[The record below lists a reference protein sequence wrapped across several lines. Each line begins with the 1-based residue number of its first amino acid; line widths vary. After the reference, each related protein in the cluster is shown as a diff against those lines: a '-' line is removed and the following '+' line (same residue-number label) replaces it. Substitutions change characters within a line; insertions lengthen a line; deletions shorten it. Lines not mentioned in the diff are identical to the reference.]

1 MSSHIQKS
9 CVGLEATL
17 SDSKKKY
24 GDKVNAL
31 LSAWEHVTNFIPAAS
46 PDTIQALIEW
56 AHKHTLKL
64 VLRGEWPKL
73 QNATKTHLSVTLK
86 RCAENL
92 ENHLASRCTT
102 LVDLVHNPW
111 SNPALEKI
119 LNGQPDG
126 EHEEEFCCSE
136 KGELLTMRLKI
147 LCEDRCEDIA
157 VNLAAAC
164 VRSLSRSEALRS
176 ASELHHVQY
185 MIDVYIV
192 LLFKLKRTQD
202 IFAQLKLMNLE
213 DGLELVQRLSG
224 EKPTKYGKA
233 RVWKNSTKAAE
244 LVVQYLVTVGMVRP
258 VSDTGANTL
267 EQILNSWALLHSKL
281 KETATTLPGM
291 IRKLIEPAESA
302 QHIYILC
309 TVLMKHFGVSVK
321 PLVIELYIR
330 ALTTDM
336 NELESQKTKADKEK
350 ARETAKRLSVQ
361 FLKLADFVVSN
372 IGIARECV
380 LTAFSLNPTRECY
393 DRIKEIAIAC
403 GKIKKEI
410 DANGEDEEIK
420 RFQNMSNSSINNVNE
435 RTTNLVD
442 GNVENLTLSSMCAST
457 TATQA
462 IRKNIEFQ
470 SESSK
475 SFQNTDEL
483 LKNLITSSIKTE
495 GIKLENCSLH
505 PKRDPSLNGPV
516 GELCFNCGEFTG
528 IEPTPTSPETNNV
541 ERTLD
546 ALILIKG
553 DAVTGSANYDEKTV
567 PNQVLDAEKLGL
579 SPQLCD
585 DLAVVLSSPRY
596 HMLSWVLDWNEL
608 NNLCE
613 RYLENAEEM
622 RNTNKELKYLN
633 IDYSQFKDWPSEDES
648 KDEFFGIE
656 KGYEQWADIP
666 SDSSEQFGS
675 FQPAGNYKRTTARR
689 SLDDTTDSESECV
702 VPVRRRGRP
711 RKVHRVVS
719 SESDYDST
727 ENKPKHFIN
736 RTLSV
741 SDSDTNT
748 QDSQTDSLGSDGFR
762 PDAKKS
768 NKPCG
773 NEQSKQRGK
782 SKLTLDTVSHFH
794 MLVNEAM
801 RHPAEDVSG
810 SDVSSNDI
818 ITLFSADLDENKRET
833 IKGSSY
839 TAAAPLIITEKRSD
853 PAVLKSLRMFRPK
866 NSKKPRLSQ
875 ILQKN
880 LLNKSKDNNNINDN
894 SNSPTKYAPMLST
907 LNLNPKIV
915 LTRTDDV
922 QGKRKPTKKQFNRN
936 DLTSKLMNI
945 QKAIPFH
952 QNKNSMVAFQKQRIG
967 RVNSNAGSVDGCS
980 VKSNLGKNRLDI
992 LAQAVRD
999 SDILAKNVPGLNSL
1013 DMMVPPRVQST
1024 VNVVQLSRNIP
1035 PSPNTVSGN
1044 SGNTPPRNRT
1054 SSNTGNIQLP
1064 GTPSSGGHDSGVGMS
1079 PAGQTPPPR
1088 SSSVHDVGD
1097 EANQPPDASPTDSI
1111 NASTLEPDSPRTINN
1126 QRSAQSQ
1133 SPKKSPSPSTTTA
1146 TTVPIGS
1153 EQIQIVRKAD
1163 GTYQLA
1169 SVNPNILTN
1178 QRSVLALQN
1187 LDDGTVGFS
1196 RQLQR
1201 SSDSSSIVVNRNT
1214 FDRLAPIKATS
1225 QAGVNAGLPKF
1236 QHAFGKTI
1244 YTLSTDTTTVAASS
1258 TTETITQP
1266 TSVQKAT
1273 NLSKAVQTSVPS
1285 TQANAGLSIQ
1295 SIAGVPNL
1303 QVSTGRQILN
1313 IVQSSSA
1320 SSTTTPTATQ
1330 TLTQLVQSMHNASSG
1345 VIYTH
1350 KIPVTISTTNPSQL
1364 NLIPTITPANSLT
1377 GNRTPVVK
1385 LNIIRAPIRQ
1395 QNIGTIQAVLATP
1408 RMPQPTVRPETLI
1421 NTPIDVPNQVS
1432 STTLEQLREFESV
1445 LEQVKERS
1453 TIQPQNQNTTTTTVQ
1468 TQTQTAPSPQLS
1480 QTKPTQQASVSTLT
1494 QQLLIPTQSANSS
1507 KFSNGNTVTFPD
1519 SFSQKVSLA
1528 YVNQTSTPPKVT
1540 NSTPVVVVT
1549 SYCQPAASPALS
1561 VTSQSSS
1568 SPCVTPAPAP
1578 TPIPSGKTPPTASPK
1593 SSKKSAPK
1601 TVKTSATNTAKASPI
1616 PKPQQK
1622 PQEDEKTAQRIYAIL
1637 TQYAEQL
1644 RNSPDLNN
1652 KPAPRRRSNPPTNP
1666 SQSSKRKKSSSG
1678 KSKSSGQQSS
1688 ELSPSAEDLGRTMGS
1703 EDSSSGIAQ
1712 VQDSPA
1718 GFTTPDEPSTAANDS
1733 TPDNRTTTD
1742 SNDAVEL
1749 NQSIKRRNL
1758 IFTEPSAGGQHAVIV
1773 QESVQAGSVSV
1784 SEALASVTGKM
1795 GSTAVLMSGNYQIL
1809 PMNLMKGAQQF
1820 TIVSGGSKLLATVPA
1835 TVRTTGTTGVSN
1847 ALVLQ
1852 SFLNQGK
1859 LISQPTQ
1866 VKQVKIPTLQT
1877 LTNQNTNVQ
1886 SATIVI
1892 PQSATQFNDSA
1903 DKTPGGNDLKE
1914 TTQNT
1919 ILVNKTIGL
1928 IQRNLTD
1935 GVITSNPLQGARF
1948 FNSTIAKLASTPGD
1962 IKTES
1967 VVCLASSVNSQEKR
1981 NHESTTSEGKSVSIQ
1996 NATIALAYATPTE
2009 VSVINSTNQSKEVAT
2024 EISGSDKIISPKT
2037 VKRKIDDTTSGCGG
2051 GGGMSENI
2059 PRILIAGNNAVTS
2072 AITTPLQANIKLE
2085 PGTTMSSVSKQVSN
2099 LENATQFLMTGGPSS
2114 SDSQQSPIRQSIDS
2128 IDTSGKIGNGILCGN
2143 ARLQEAWEPDRK
2155 PSPDTPWRYVPT
2167 SNNSLNIEP
2176 YKISSR
2182 DSESTDN
2189 VLQIINKN
2197 QTIELSSGNVF
2208 QPNAKKYFINHS
2220 LEPYQQYSNKNSLA
2234 KSHPSQRERKNA
2246 ALERE
2251 LKLQKSL
2258 SEECEDL
2265 GVDEP
2270 STSDLFPEADLLFDN
2285 NHSPSFDHSSQD
2297 ASCSQSLGIKP
2308 YGSSYFRSLDSSSG
2322 SRDASPIADLKAN
2335 ERRRNVVQRTRTLKD
2350 TVKRAKREKVDELHV
2365 INPVKHMRLSLDNL
2379 SQDDASNSNS
2389 DLSRLSPGNIPST
2402 ENDSSKDNTT
2412 SRQKLNSR
2420 RGSKEG
2426 TPSSLSSTPSNIKLD
2441 IDIDT
2446 QSLTAEVNTNNTSI
2460 TSSGDESL
2468 TLMGSNTADVTIPSP
2483 LSPIAGPLL
2492 STHKYTYSNKKR
2504 ATTKITRT
2512 EYLSW
2517 ESPMSE
2523 RTRSSSEDDDSS
2535 INESLNSQPE
2545 DNTLTNGLD
2554 DVVRNVKITSDHCT
2568 YLKAKDKLHVTA
2580 RVVLNR
2586 ADPKHMLAKRFKTDS
2601 IAETNVI
2608 SDKTSEPSDDETS
2621 HHNTSVEPD
2630 CRARRSSLRGHVK
2643 KGCACCNGSPERP
2656 KKKPVKLD
2664 HKLKKRLSSKQLG
2677 KKR

>member
-46 PDTIQALIEW
+46 PDTIKALIEW

-126 EHEEEFCCSE
+126 ENEEAFCCSE

-164 VRSLSRSEALRS
+164 VRSLRRSEALRS
-176 ASELHHVQY
+176 ASEVHHVQY
-185 MIDVYIV
+185 MFDVYIV

-202 IFAQLKLMNLE
+202 IFAQLTLMDLE

-224 EKPTKYGKA
+224 EKPIKYGKA

-258 VSDTGANTL
+258 VSETGANVL

-281 KETATTLPGM
+281 KETASTLPGM

-309 TVLMKHFGVSVK
+309 TVLMKHFGGTVK

-410 DANGEDEEIK
+410 NENGEDEEIK
-420 RFQNMSNSSINNVNE
+420 RFQNMSNSSLNDVNE
-435 RTTNLVD
+435 KKDVIDFSATTNLD
-442 GNVENLTLSSMCAST
+442 TNMGKSTLSSMCAST
-457 TATQA
+457 TAQN

-470 SESSK
+470 SGTSK
-475 SFQNTDEL
+475 SFQHTDEI
-483 LKNLITSSIKTE
+483 LKTILTSSLNSE
-495 GIKLENCSLH
+495 GLKLEKCTLH
-505 PKRDPSLNGPV
+505 PKRDPSLNGPI

-528 IEPTPTSPETNNV
+528 IEATPPSPETNNI

-608 NNLCE
+608 NTLCE

-666 SDSSEQFGS
+666 SDSSEQYGS

-689 SLDDTTDSESECV
+689 SLDDTTDSESESV
-702 VPVRRRGRP
+702 VQVRRRGRP
-711 RKVHRVVS
+711 RKVHPVVS

-727 ENKPKHFIN
+727 ENKPKHFRN

-768 NKPCG
+768 NKPCVKE
-773 NEQSKQRGK
+773 NSKKHGK
-782 SKLTLDTVSHFH
+782 SKLTVETVSHFH
-794 MLVNEAM
+794 MLVNEAI

-833 IKGSSY
+833 IKGSTY

-853 PAVLKSLRMFRPK
+853 PDVLKSLRMFRPK
-866 NSKKPRLSQ
+866 NSKKPRISQ

-936 DLTSKLMNI
+936 DLTTKLINI
-945 QKAIPFH
+945 QKTMPFH
-952 QNKNSMVAFQKQRIG
+952 QNKNSIVTYQKQRNG
-967 RVNSNAGSVDGCS
+967 RINSNAGSVDGRERVCS
-980 VKSNLGKNRLDI
+980 VKSNLGKTKFDI

-1013 DMMVPPRVQST
+1013 DMMIPPRIQST

-1035 PSPNTVSGN
+1035 PSPSTVSGN

-1088 SSSVHDVGD
+1088 SSSMHDVGD

-1111 NASTLEPDSPRTINN
+1111 NASTLETDSPRTINN
-1126 QRSAQSQ
+1126 QRSGQSQ

-1153 EQIQIVRKAD
+1153 EQIQIVCKPD

-1196 RQLQR
+1196 RN
-1201 SSDSSSIVVNRNT
+1201 VVNRNT
-1214 FDRLAPIKATS
+1214 FDRLAPIKTTS
-1225 QAGVNAGLPKF
+1225 QAGHNTGLPKF

-1258 TTETITQP
+1258 TTETLTQP
-1266 TSVQKAT
+1266 TTIQKAS

-1285 TQANAGLSIQ
+1285 TQANTASLSIQ
-1295 SIAGVPNL
+1295 SIAGVQNL
-1303 QVSTGRQILN
+1303 QLSSGRQILN
-1313 IVQSSSA
+1313 IVQSSTA
-1320 SSTTTPTATQ
+1320 SSTNTTTPTVTQ
-1330 TLTQLVQSMHNASSG
+1330 TLTQLVQNMHNASSG

-1364 NLIPTITPANSLT
+1364 NIIPTITPANSLT

-1408 RMPQPTVRPETLI
+1408 RMPQPTVRPETTLI

-1468 TQTQTAPSPQLS
+1468 TQTQTAPSPQLTP
-1480 QTKPTQQASVSTLT
+1480 TKPVSTLT
-1494 QQLLIPTQSANSS
+1494 QQLLIPSQTPNSS

-1578 TPIPSGKTPPTASPK
+1578 IQSSGKTPPTASPK
-1593 SSKKSAPK
+1593 SSKKSTPK

-1718 GFTTPDEPSTAANDS
+1718 GFTTPDEPSTASNANDA
-1733 TPDNRTTTD
+1733 TDNRTND
-1742 SNDAVEL
+1742 SNDGVEQL
-1749 NQSIKRRNL
+1749 NNIKRRNL
-1758 IFTEPSAGGQHAVIV
+1758 IFTEPNASGGQRAVIV
-1773 QESVQAGSVSV
+1773 QESGSVSV

-1795 GSTAVLMSGNYQIL
+1795 GSTAVLMS
-1809 PMNLMKGAQQF
+1809 
-1820 TIVSGGSKLLATVPA
+1820 
-1835 TVRTTGTTGVSN
+1835 
-1847 ALVLQ
+1847 
-1852 SFLNQGK
+1852 
-1859 LISQPTQ
+1859 
-1866 VKQVKIPTLQT
+1866 
-1877 LTNQNTNVQ
+1877 
-1886 SATIVI
+1886 
-1892 PQSATQFNDSA
+1892 
-1903 DKTPGGNDLKE
+1903 
-1914 TTQNT
+1914 
-1919 ILVNKTIGL
+1919 
-1928 IQRNLTD
+1928 
-1935 GVITSNPLQGARF
+1935 
-1948 FNSTIAKLASTPGD
+1948 
-1962 IKTES
+1962 
-1967 VVCLASSVNSQEKR
+1967 
-1981 NHESTTSEGKSVSIQ
+1981 
-1996 NATIALAYATPTE
+1996 
-2009 VSVINSTNQSKEVAT
+2009 
-2024 EISGSDKIISPKT
+2024 
-2037 VKRKIDDTTSGCGG
+2037 
-2051 GGGMSENI
+2051 
-2059 PRILIAGNNAVTS
+2059 
-2072 AITTPLQANIKLE
+2072 E
-2085 PGTTMSSVSKQVSN
+2085 PGTTTMTSVSKQVSN
-2099 LENATQFLMTGGPSS
+2099 LDNTSQFLITGGPSS

-2128 IDTSGKIGNGILCGN
+2128 IDSSGKIGNGILCGN

-2167 SNNSLNIEP
+2167 STNSLNIEP

-2182 DSESTDN
+2182 DSESTEN

-2220 LEPYQQYSNKNSLA
+2220 LETYQQYSNKNSLA
-2234 KSHPSQRERKNA
+2234 KSHPSQRELLQQRAERKNA

-2297 ASCSQSLGIKP
+2297 ATCSQSLGIKP
-2308 YGSSYFRSLDSSSG
+2308 YCSSYFRSLDSSSG

-2365 INPVKHMRLSLDNL
+2365 ISPVKHMRLSLDNL

-2412 SRQKLNSR
+2412 SRVKLNSR

-2446 QSLTAEVNTNNTSI
+2446 QSLPAAEVNTNNTSI

-2468 TLMGSNTADVTIPSP
+2468 TLLGANTADVTITSP

-2504 ATTKITRT
+2504 VTTKIAGSKTG
-2512 EYLSW
+2512 YLSW

-2535 INESLNSQPE
+2535 ISDSLNSQPE
-2545 DNTLTNGLD
+2545 DNTLMTNGLD
-2554 DVVRNVKITSDHCT
+2554 DSMLRTTSNVKITSDHCT

-2586 ADPKHMLAKRFKTDS
+2586 ADPKHMLAKRFKSDS
-2601 IAETNVI
+2601 ISETNVVVT
-2608 SDKTSEPSDDETS
+2608 SDKTSEASDDETS
-2621 HHNTSVEPD
+2621 HNTSVEPD

-2664 HKLKKRLSSKQLG
+2664 HKLKKRLSSSKQLG